1 MKKLLLILTMLV
13 MMLPS
18 MCFADPVIK
27 SDSRTFNPL
36 TGVYDLQGNVFVQ
49 FPAHDT
55 TLTITGDA
63 TKVYLYAM
71 EVHGQGNIR
80 LSFGDMSF
88 ACDKVDVYHS
98 GRTAYVNGNLVFN
111 DNSNKITAD
120 SGSYCWKTKIA
131 AFHGN
136 VTVNGQPHD
145 GRAPD
150 YDDWD
155 LNGDLLFWNEP
166 LQCSYEL
173 SSMGIRVSP
182 ESMDRQLT
190 AAGCDDRREL
200 PFHKAVLNGELPYT
214 IGGGIGQSRLCM
226 LLLGSAH
233 IGEVQASV
241 WDNATREACEK
252 AGIPL
257 L

>member
-88 ACDKVDVYHS
+88 ACDKLDVYHS

-145 GRAPD
+145 GDVAYNVIEKR
-150 YDDWD
+150 
-155 LNGDLLFWNEP
+155 
-166 LQCSYEL
+166 
-173 SSMGIRVSP
+173 I
-182 ESMDRQLT
+182 T
-190 AAGCDDRREL
+190 A
-200 PFHKAVLNGELPYT
+200 
-214 IGGGIGQSRLCM
+214 Q
-226 LLLGSAH
+226 
-233 IGEVQASV
+233 
-241 WDNATREACEK
+241 
-252 AGIPL
+252 
-257 L
+257 

>member
-80 LSFGDMSF
+80 LSFSDMSF

-98 GRTAYVNGNLVFN
+98 GRTAYVKEVVTEELTEPVAVYNFEVADFHTYYVGENSVLVHNMQCSLFGRG
-111 DNSNKITAD
+111 
-120 SGSYCWKTKIA
+120 SGYRQLPTE
-131 AFHGN
+131 
-136 VTVNGQPHD
+136 
-145 GRAPD
+145 GRAWPID
-150 YDDWD
+150 EEIEQTDAAEADNKSKIVNAVMA
-155 LNGDLLFWNEP
+155 L
-166 LQCSYEL
+166 
-173 SSMGIRVSP
+173 P
-182 ESMDRQLT
+182 ENM
-190 AAGCDDRREL
+190 
-200 PFHKAVLNGELPYT
+200 PPKP
-214 IGGGIGQSRLCM
+214 I
-226 LLLGSAH
+226 
-233 IGEVQASV
+233 
-241 WDNATREACEK
+241 
-252 AGIPL
+252 
-257 L
+257 

>member
-98 GRTAYVNGNLVFN
+98 GRTVCCMFAWNPTKGRPTF
-111 DNSNKITAD
+111 SSAITN
-120 SGSYCWKTKIA
+120 TPRIVPTTVPEPPFMEVPPMIA
-131 AFHGN
+131 EQIASISS
-136 VTVNGQPHD
+136 P
-145 GRAPD
+145 APAPGAT
-150 YDDWD
+150 DDART
-155 LNGDLLFWNEP
+155 P
-166 LQCSYEL
+166 
-173 SSMGIRVSP
+173 
-182 ESMDRQLT
+182 
-190 AAGCDDRREL
+190 A
-200 PFHKAVLNGELPYT
+200 
-214 IGGGIGQSRLCM
+214 
-226 LLLGSAH
+226 
-233 IGEVQASV
+233 
-241 WDNATREACEK
+241 
-252 AGIPL
+252 
-257 L
+257 

>member
-71 EVHGQGNIR
+71 EVHGQGNIH

-98 GRTAYVNGNLVFN
+98 DRTAYVTAILFLM
-111 DNSNKITAD
+111 ITAI
-120 SGSYCWKTKIA
+120 KLPQTA
-131 AFHGN
+131 AATAGRLKLQPSM
-136 VTVNGQPHD
+136 VMLQSTVN
-145 GRAPD
+145 R
-150 YDDWD
+150 
-155 LNGDLLFWNEP
+155 
-166 LQCSYEL
+166 
-173 SSMGIRVSP
+173 MMV
-182 ESMDRQLT
+182 M
-190 AAGCDDRREL
+190 
-200 PFHKAVLNGELPYT
+200 
-214 IGGGIGQSRLCM
+214 
-226 LLLGSAH
+226 
-233 IGEVQASV
+233 
-241 WDNATREACEK
+241 
-252 AGIPL
+252 
-257 L
+257 

>member
-1 MKKLLLILTMLV
+1 

-98 GRTAYVNGNLVFN
+98 GRTAYVNGNLVF
-111 DNSNKITAD
+111 
-120 SGSYCWKTKIA
+120 
-131 AFHGN
+131 
-136 VTVNGQPHD
+136 
-145 GRAPD
+145 
-150 YDDWD
+150 
-155 LNGDLLFWNEP
+155 
-166 LQCSYEL
+166 
-173 SSMGIRVSP
+173 
-182 ESMDRQLT
+182 
-190 AAGCDDRREL
+190 
-200 PFHKAVLNGELPYT
+200 
-214 IGGGIGQSRLCM
+214 
-226 LLLGSAH
+226 
-233 IGEVQASV
+233 
-241 WDNATREACEK
+241 
-252 AGIPL
+252 
-257 L
+257 